1 MVLKKGHT
9 NVCAESLGFS
19 GPRVTPFLSFQ
30 KQKIVFA
37 AARFFIMRIQSFI
50 GITML
55 IGREPA
61 CRQFLPR
68 DNSDSVYSHPPD

>member
-37 AARFFIMRIQSFI
+37 AARFFYYANTIFYRHHDADWQ
-50 GITML
+50 
-55 IGREPA
+55 
-61 CRQFLPR
+61 
-68 DNSDSVYSHPPD
+68 